1 MKVTW
6 DEKICIHSGECVH
19 NLPSVFTK
27 LDGKFTIIQDGA
39 PEEEIRKVVKA
50 RPSGA
55 LKIED

>member
-6 DEKICIHSGECVH
+6 DEKICIHSGKCVQ

-27 LDGKFTIIQDGA
+27 VDGKFTIIQDGA

-50 RPSGA
+50 CPSGA
-55 LKIED
+55 LKVED